1 MNAASPATLTAR
13 AAARSLRQVVA
24 TTDVHSSLDRAG
36 ILVRSLRELRAAG
49 ALIVDCGDFF
59 EGTGYYVLGRGRAEA
74 ALLRGLYDVAAPG
87 NHGYRHY
94 VTDPGLRAMTVCAN
108 VKDRA
113 GAPVWQPLTMAE
125 VRGSATAVTAVL
137 GVEAFGSVLPTERHR
152 HQAHDPASALH
163 ALHDRYH
170 GTVDSW
176 IVLSHSGFSHDLL
189 LARAC
194 PFIDVIFAGHC
205 HSPEHG
211 PRAAGGAVV
220 VKGAELAAGYSA
232 AWPDDPRWHAE
243 TRRFADADPGPASG
257 DLPGDLD
264 HALAYATGLR
274 AHLTQILGPV
284 PPGSRTARR
293 LGTSC

>member
-13 AAARSLRQVVA
+13 AAVRSLRQVVA

-137 GVEAFGSVLPTERHR
+137 GVEAFGSVQPAERHG
-152 HQAHDPASALH
+152 HQAHDPAPALH
-163 ALHDRYH
+163 ASMT
-170 GTVDSW
+170 GTTARW
-176 IVLSHSGFSHDLL
+176 IPGSCSATPGSATTYCWRAP
-189 LARAC
+189 ARSSTSS
-194 PFIDVIFAGHC
+194 
-205 HSPEHG
+205 SPATATVPSTDHG
-211 PRAAGGAVV
+211 PAGGAVV

-232 AWPDDPRWHAE
+232 AWPDAPRWCTAPTCCSPRP
-243 TRRFADADPGPASG
+243 TRPSCMSCTASS
-257 DLPGDLD
+257 
-264 HALAYATGLR
+264 
-274 AHLTQILGPV
+274 
-284 PPGSRTARR
+284 PPPR
-293 LGTSC
+293 